1 MAKTALKVKAA
12 RKPKFAVRGY
22 TRCQRCGRPKA
33 VYRKFGLCRICL
45 REMAHRGELPGVTKS
60 SWWPHPPHER
70 CRSPRATRRETT
82 PRRNTHTMTMT
93 DPIADMLTRLRNANQ
108 AFHDEVTMPHSNIKQ
123 GVAEILK
130 QEGYITS
137 FEVADPE
144 EGQVGKKLTITLK
157 YGRNRERSIA
167 GVRRISKP
175 GLRVYA
181 KHTGLPKVLG
191 GLGVAIISTSQ
202 GLLTDRQ
209 ANQKG
214 VGGEVLAYVW

>member
-1 MAKTALKVKAA
+1 
-12 RKPKFAVRGY
+12 
-22 TRCQRCGRPKA
+22 
-33 VYRKFGLCRICL
+33 
-45 REMAHRGELPGVTKS
+45 
-60 SWWPHPPHER
+60 
-70 CRSPRATRRETT
+70 
-82 PRRNTHTMTMT
+82 MTMT

-108 AFHDEVTMPHSNIKQ
+108 AYHDAVSMPYSKLKQ

-130 QEGYITS
+130 QEGYISAFDVTDN
-137 FEVADPE
+137 EN
-144 EGQVGKKLTITLK
+144 GVGKTLTLTLK

>member
-1 MAKTALKVKAA
+1 
-12 RKPKFAVRGY
+12 
-22 TRCQRCGRPKA
+22 
-33 VYRKFGLCRICL
+33 
-45 REMAHRGELPGVTKS
+45 
-60 SWWPHPPHER
+60 
-70 CRSPRATRRETT
+70 
-82 PRRNTHTMTMT
+82 MTMT

-108 AFHDEVTMPHSNIKQ
+108 AFHDDVSMPYSKLKQ

-130 QEGYITS
+130 QEGYIS
-137 FEVADPE
+137 GFEVTDN
-144 EGQVGKKLTITLK
+144 EGVGQTLTITLK
-157 YGRNRERSIA
+157 YGRSRERSLA
-167 GVRRISKP
+167 GLRRISKP

-191 GLGVAIISTSQ
+191 GLGIAIISTSQ